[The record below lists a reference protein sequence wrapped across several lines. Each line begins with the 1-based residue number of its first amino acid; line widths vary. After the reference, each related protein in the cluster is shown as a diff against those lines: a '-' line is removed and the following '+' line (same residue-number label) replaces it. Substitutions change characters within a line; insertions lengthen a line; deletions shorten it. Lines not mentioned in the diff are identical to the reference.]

1 MSLQKILKKIDSL
14 QIAIECI
21 EVLIVDF
28 DDNYLLPTFNYLKEK
43 KQHTAQQ
50 IAAYTNNIEVQA
62 EEINRLSHI

>member
-1 MSLQKILKKIDSL
+1 MSLKTILKKIDSL

-21 EVLIVDF
+21 EVLIKEY

-43 KQHTAQQ
+43 KQHTAEQ
-50 IAAYTNNIEVQA
+50 IATYTQNIEVQS